1 MTEKTQRGGNA
12 TSWMVEET
20 GRTTR
25 IPPRALARR
34 LRRHEAGPFAA
45 SSAAGPGLGA
55 GAEDNGKHTKKT
67 SPTLY
72 VPKGPVSHSTD
83 QNKRRILP
91 RVLTFCPSC
100 ALWRLGDS
108 FESELGGHQRI
119 RMTGKS
125 LSVQWHF
132 ELPNPPAGVY
142 FSEFTDSCS
151 LGIMLLHCVSALSL
165 LRTRTSLTV
174 N

>member
-20 GRTTR
+20 GRTTSL
-25 IPPRALARR
+25 PPRALAQR
-34 LRRHEAGPFAA
+34 LRYHKAGTFAA

-67 SPTLY
+67 SPTLC
-72 VPKGPVSHSTD
+72 VPKGPD

-100 ALWRLGDS
+100 ALWGLGDS

-132 ELPNPPAGVY
+132 ELPNPPAGVC